1 MKDRRN
7 RDRMIISSKLAFDYP
22 DVKAVSAREIQR
34 ECHKSL
40 KRLGTDR
47 VDLYYAHRDD
57 RATPLEETVKAFDGW

>member
-7 RDRMIISSKLAFDYP
+7 GTRDDISSKLAFDYP
-22 DVKAVSAREIQR
+22 GCEGGLSAAEIQLK
-34 ECHKSL
+34 CHKSL

-57 RATPLEETVKAFDGW
+57 RATRWKKP